1 METGKKCILCT
12 LQMEIVIDLA
22 RTRGV
27 CELRTV
33 CEDRSFKKF
42 DWEREEEA
50 IVGGV
55 CEAKEGYVFF
65 LI

>member
-1 METGKKCILCT
+1 
-12 LQMEIVIDLA
+12 MEIVIDLA

-27 CELRTV
+27 CEMRTV

-50 IVGGV
+50 IVGGASSLPV
-55 CEAKEGYVFF
+55 R
-65 LI
+65 